1 MGTVPACFV
10 ASSLFLEYHE
20 HKRQGLNAQ
29 YPLGGVILQ
38 GPVYSGTA
46 LVPSL
51 FLGQKILPC
60 GCLFSKND
68 PYDNASVITKIEV
81 AFKPSLSCSVPCF

>member
-46 LVPSL
+46 LRSL
-51 FLGQKILPC
+51 AIFRTEDPPMR
-60 GCLFSKND
+60 LF
-68 PYDNASVITKIEV
+68 V
-81 AFKPSLSCSVPCF
+81 